1 MNIIK
6 QFLIDRIG
14 PELGATH
21 WMIRFKLSKR
31 WFIRNKFGH
40 IGNNSDLRPFVTIVG
55 GKNIYIGNN
64 VILRGGTQLHG
75 SSKIR
80 GATITIEDDVLIAPN
95 VFITVNNHNFSDISI
110 PISMQGGN
118 EKSVH
123 IKTGSWIGYGAIILQ
138 GVTIGRNSVVAA
150 GAVVTKDVPD
160 YTVVGGI
167 PAKVIKRIKDEE

>member
-1 MNIIK
+1 
-6 QFLIDRIG
+6 
-14 PELGATH
+14 
-21 WMIRFKLSKR
+21 MIRFKLLRK
-31 WFIRNKFGH
+31 WFIKNKFGY

-64 VILRGGTQLHG
+64 VILRGGTQLHS
-75 SSKIR
+75 SSKL
-80 GATITIEDDVLIAPN
+80 GETTITIEDDVLIAPN
-95 VFITVNNHNFSDISI
+95 VFITVNNHNFSDTSM

-123 IKTGSWIGYGAIILQ
+123 IKTGAWIGYGAIILQ

-167 PAKVIKRIKDEE
+167 PAKTIKIIKN

>member
-1 MNIIK
+1 M
-6 QFLIDRIG
+6 
-14 PELGATH
+14 
-21 WMIRFKLSKR
+21 
-31 WFIRNKFGH
+31 
-40 IGNNSDLRPFVTIVG
+40 
-55 GKNIYIGNN
+55 
-64 VILRGGTQLHG
+64 ILRGGTQLHG
-75 SSKIR
+75 SSKLG

-123 IKTGSWIGYGAIILQ
+123 IKAGAWIGYGAIILQ

-150 GAVVTKDVPD
+150 GAIVTKNVPD

-167 PAKVIKRIKDEE
+167 PAKTIRSIEN